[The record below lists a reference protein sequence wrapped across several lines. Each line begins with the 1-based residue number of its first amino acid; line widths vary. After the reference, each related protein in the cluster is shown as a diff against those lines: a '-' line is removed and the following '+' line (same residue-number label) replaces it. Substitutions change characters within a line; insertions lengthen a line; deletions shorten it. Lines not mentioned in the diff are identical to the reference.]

1 MASATLEMFIKM
13 VGVNKVASQLEK
25 IEKGARQLDDTVN
38 NSSKSNQRFGKSMSG
53 LQKTAILIS
62 AYIRR

>member
-13 VGVNKVASQLEK
+13 VGVNKVAAQLEK

-38 NSSKSNQRFGKSMSG
+38 NSSKSNQRFGKSMS
-53 LQKTAILIS
+53 
-62 AYIRR
+62 